1 MENEF
6 WLIYIIF
13 WVFFKHINLFYYL
26 NLRINLK
33 FMFKNLFFVLF
44 IMAFSSSIIA
54 QSFEENQAQ
63 EVTDQM
69 TLALSL
75 TEVEKEK
82 VYKIHLKRFQDVSQ
96 IRKQY
101 LDEPEL
107 RNAEL
112 KKVFNRLYGKLKAA
126 LGEEKMRQWATYK
139 QNN

>member
-1 MENEF
+1 
-6 WLIYIIF
+6 
-13 WVFFKHINLFYYL
+13 
-26 NLRINLK
+26 
-33 FMFKNLFFVLF
+33 MFKNLFVVLL
-44 IMAFSSSIIA
+44 IMASSSIIA

-75 TEVEKEK
+75 TESEKEK
-82 VYKIHLKRFQDVSQ
+82 VYKIHLKRFQDLSQ

-107 RNAEL
+107 RKAEL

>member
-1 MENEF
+1 
-6 WLIYIIF
+6 
-13 WVFFKHINLFYYL
+13 
-26 NLRINLK
+26 
-33 FMFKNLFFVLF
+33 MFKKLFVVLLF
-44 IMAFSSSIIA
+44 IASSSIIA
-54 QSFEENQAQ
+54 QSLEEIQAQ

-75 TEVEKEK
+75 KKVEKDK

-107 RNAEL
+107 RNAEI
-112 KKVFNRLYGKLKAA
+112 KKVFNKLYGKLKAA
-126 LGEEKMRQWATYK
+126 LGEEKMRQWAEYK

>member
-1 MENEF
+1 
-6 WLIYIIF
+6 
-13 WVFFKHINLFYYL
+13 
-26 NLRINLK
+26 
-33 FMFKNLFFVLF
+33 MFKNLFVVLL
-44 IMAFSSSIIA
+44 IMASSSIMA
-54 QSFEENQAQ
+54 QSIEEIKAQ

-69 TLALSL
+69 NLALSL
-75 TEVEKEK
+75 TESEKEK

-112 KKVFNRLYGKLKAA
+112 KKVFNSLYGKLKGA

>member
-1 MENEF
+1 
-6 WLIYIIF
+6 
-13 WVFFKHINLFYYL
+13 
-26 NLRINLK
+26 
-33 FMFKNLFFVLF
+33 MFKNFFVVLL
-44 IMAFSSSIIA
+44 IMASSSSIIA
-54 QSFEENQAQ
+54 QSLEEIQAQ

-75 TEVEKEK
+75 TEVEKVK

-101 LDEPEL
+101 LDEPKL
-107 RNAEL
+107 RNVEL

-126 LGEEKMRQWATYK
+126 LGKEKMRQWATYK

>member
-1 MENEF
+1 
-6 WLIYIIF
+6 
-13 WVFFKHINLFYYL
+13 
-26 NLRINLK
+26 
-33 FMFKNLFFVLF
+33 MFKNLFVVLL
-44 IMAFSSSIIA
+44 IMASSSIMA
-54 QSFEENQAQ
+54 QSIEEIKAQ

-69 TLALSL
+69 NLALSL
-75 TEVEKEK
+75 TESEKEK

-112 KKVFNRLYGKLKAA
+112 KKVFNRLYGKLKGA

>member
-1 MENEF
+1 
-6 WLIYIIF
+6 
-13 WVFFKHINLFYYL
+13 
-26 NLRINLK
+26 
-33 FMFKNLFFVLF
+33 MFKNLFVILF
-44 IMAFSSSIIA
+44 IMVTSSSIIA
-54 QSFEENQAQ
+54 QNIEEFQAQ

-75 TEVEKEK
+75 TESEKEK

-96 IRKQY
+96 IREQY

-139 QNN
+139 INN

>member
-1 MENEF
+1 
-6 WLIYIIF
+6 
-13 WVFFKHINLFYYL
+13 
-26 NLRINLK
+26 
-33 FMFKNLFFVLF
+33 MFKNLFIVLL
-44 IMAFSSSIIA
+44 IMASSSIMA
-54 QSFEENQAQ
+54 QSIEEIKAQ

-69 TLALSL
+69 NLALSL
-75 TEVEKEK
+75 TESEKEK

-112 KKVFNRLYGKLKAA
+112 KKVFNSLYGKLKAA

>member
-1 MENEF
+1 
-6 WLIYIIF
+6 
-13 WVFFKHINLFYYL
+13 
-26 NLRINLK
+26 
-33 FMFKNLFFVLF
+33 MFKNLFVILL
-44 IMAFSSSIIA
+44 IMATSSSIIA
-54 QSFEENQAQ
+54 QSIEEIQAQ
-63 EVTDQM
+63 QVTDQM

-96 IRKQY
+96 IREQY

-126 LGEEKMRQWATYK
+126 LGEEKMRQWAEYK

>member
-1 MENEF
+1 
-6 WLIYIIF
+6 
-13 WVFFKHINLFYYL
+13 
-26 NLRINLK
+26 
-33 FMFKNLFFVLF
+33 MFKNLFVILF
-44 IMAFSSSIIA
+44 IMATSSSITA
-54 QSFEENQAQ
+54 QNIEEFQAQ

-75 TEVEKEK
+75 TESEKEK

-96 IRKQY
+96 IREQY

-107 RNAEL
+107 RNSEL

-126 LGEEKMRQWATYK
+126 LGEEKMRQWAEYK

>member
-1 MENEF
+1 
-6 WLIYIIF
+6 
-13 WVFFKHINLFYYL
+13 
-26 NLRINLK
+26 
-33 FMFKNLFFVLF
+33 MFKNLFIVLF
-44 IMAFSSSIIA
+44 IMTFSSSILA
-54 QSFEENQAQ
+54 QSFEEIQAK

-75 TEVEKEK
+75 TESEKEK

-107 RNAEL
+107 RNSEL

-126 LGEEKMRQWATYK
+126 LGEENMSQWATYK
-139 QNN
+139 INN

>member
-1 MENEF
+1 
-6 WLIYIIF
+6 
-13 WVFFKHINLFYYL
+13 
-26 NLRINLK
+26 
-33 FMFKNLFFVLF
+33 MFKNLFVVLL
-44 IMAFSSSIIA
+44 IMASSSIIA

-82 VYKIHLKRFQDVSQ
+82 VYKIHLKRFQDLSQ

-101 LDEPEL
+101 LDEPKL

>member
-1 MENEF
+1 
-6 WLIYIIF
+6 
-13 WVFFKHINLFYYL
+13 
-26 NLRINLK
+26 
-33 FMFKNLFFVLF
+33 MFKNFFVVLL
-44 IMAFSSSIIA
+44 IMASSSIIA
-54 QSFEENQAQ
+54 QSNEEIQAQ
-63 EVTDQM
+63 QVTNQM

-101 LDEPEL
+101 FDEPEL
-107 RNAEL
+107 RNAEI

-126 LGEEKMRQWATYK
+126 LGEEKMKKWATYK

>member
-1 MENEF
+1 
-6 WLIYIIF
+6 
-13 WVFFKHINLFYYL
+13 
-26 NLRINLK
+26 
-33 FMFKNLFFVLF
+33 MFKNLFVVLL
-44 IMAFSSSIIA
+44 IMASSSIMA
-54 QSFEENQAQ
+54 QSIEEIKAQ

-69 TLALSL
+69 NLALSL
-75 TEVEKEK
+75 TESEKEK

-112 KKVFNRLYGKLKAA
+112 KKVFNSLYGKLKAA

>member
-1 MENEF
+1 
-6 WLIYIIF
+6 
-13 WVFFKHINLFYYL
+13 
-26 NLRINLK
+26 
-33 FMFKNLFFVLF
+33 
-44 IMAFSSSIIA
+44 MAFSFSITA

-69 TLALSL
+69 TLSLSL
-75 TEVEKEK
+75 TEFEKDK

-101 LDEPEL
+101 FDEPEL
-107 RNAEL
+107 RNAEI

-126 LGEEKMRQWATYK
+126 LGEEKMKQWATYK

>member
-1 MENEF
+1 
-6 WLIYIIF
+6 
-13 WVFFKHINLFYYL
+13 
-26 NLRINLK
+26 
-33 FMFKNLFFVLF
+33 MFKNLFVVLL
-44 IMAFSSSIIA
+44 IMASSSIMA
-54 QSFEENQAQ
+54 QSIEEIKAQ

-69 TLALSL
+69 NLALSL
-75 TEVEKEK
+75 TESEKEK

>member
-1 MENEF
+1 
-6 WLIYIIF
+6 
-13 WVFFKHINLFYYL
+13 
-26 NLRINLK
+26 
-33 FMFKNLFFVLF
+33 MFKNLFVVLL
-44 IMAFSSSIIA
+44 IMASSSIIA
-54 QSFEENQAQ
+54 QSIEEIQAQ
-63 EVTDQM
+63 QVTDQM

-75 TEVEKEK
+75 TEVEKDK

-101 LDEPEL
+101 FDEPQL
-107 RNAEL
+107 RNTEL

>member
-1 MENEF
+1 
-6 WLIYIIF
+6 
-13 WVFFKHINLFYYL
+13 
-26 NLRINLK
+26 
-33 FMFKNLFFVLF
+33 MFKNLFFVLF
-44 IMAFSSSIIA
+44 IVAFSSSITA

-69 TLALSL
+69 TLSLSL
-75 TEVEKEK
+75 TEFEKDK

-101 LDEPEL
+101 FDEPEL
-107 RNAEL
+107 RNAEI

-126 LGEEKMRQWATYK
+126 LGEEKMKQWATYK

>member
-1 MENEF
+1 
-6 WLIYIIF
+6 
-13 WVFFKHINLFYYL
+13 
-26 NLRINLK
+26 
-33 FMFKNLFFVLF
+33 MFKNLFFVLF
-44 IMAFSSSIIA
+44 IMAFSSSITA

-69 TLALSL
+69 TLSLSL
-75 TEVEKEK
+75 TEFEKDK

-101 LDEPEL
+101 FDEPEL
-107 RNAEL
+107 RNAEI

-126 LGEEKMRQWATYK
+126 LGEEKMKQWATYK